1 MTGTKGYSTV
11 LNSRGGKGGIIWAG
25 RTFFSKFLKQRRVHN
40 KITLWNF
47 GNLAFHW
54 EGESLIKWEVG
65 NNFALSVIIGL
76 FDIIF
81 L

>member
-40 KITLWNF
+40 KITLRNF
-47 GNLAFHW
+47 ENLAFHW

-76 FDIIF
+76 LDIIF

>member
-11 LNSRGGKGGIIWAG
+11 LNSRGGKGGIIWPG

-40 KITLWNF
+40 KITLRNF

>member
-1 MTGTKGYSTV
+1 MTGAKRYSIV
-11 LNSRGGKGGIIWAG
+11 LNSRGGKDGIIWAG
-25 RTFFSKFLKQRRVHN
+25 RRFFSKFLKRRVHN
-40 KITLWNF
+40 KITLPNF
-47 GNLAFHW
+47 GNLAFQW
-54 EGESLIKWEVG
+54 EGESLIKWDVG